1 MLRRFSLDFAIF
13 MIIVDAGSVAAALAV
28 ATYFRPML
36 SPLPLVANIP
46 APLEIPLLLFPVFS
60 ILWVAVLLLFSVYD
74 ARRNLRVGD
83 ELTSLTLGSL
93 LAGIA
98 LAGVLYLSVR
108 DVSRLLFITFFVL
121 AYLLLVLYRVAFRL
135 AFASG
140 LLSAVQIRRVLVVGA
155 GVVGMELAECIR
167 QHHNLGLTLVGF
179 LDDAPAKQSNPRVL
193 GSLARARQI
202 IKEQAIDD
210 VIMALPRRAYE
221 RVNCLVTECHD
232 LPVKI
237 WIIPDYFALALHR
250 ATMEE
255 FAGLPMLDLR
265 APALN
270 EYQRM
275 VKRAF
280 DLMIVIV
287 ILPFSLPLMGLIT
300 FFIRLDSPGPALFR
314 QQRVGENGRTFEM
327 LKFRTM
333 VQNAYEL
340 RHLVERIDEEGHL
353 IHKSRHDPRVTRV
366 GRFLRRLSL
375 DELPQVLNV
384 LKGEMSLV
392 GPRPEL
398 PFMVERYQPW
408 QRRRFAVPQGI
419 TGWWQVNGRSNKPMH
434 LHTEDDLYYVQNY
447 SLLLDLRILIKTVW
461 AVLRG
466 LGAY

>member
-1 MLRRFSLDFAIF
+1 MLRRFSLDFTIF
-13 MIIVDAGSVAAALAV
+13 MMILDAGSVAAALAI

-36 SPLPLVANIP
+36 SSLPLVANIP
-46 APLEIPLLLFPVFS
+46 APLEIPPLLFPIFS
-60 ILWVAVLLLFSVYD
+60 VLWVGVLLLFSVYD

-108 DVSRLLFITFFVL
+108 DLSRLLFITFFAL
-121 AYLLLVLYRVAFRL
+121 AYLLLVLYRLAFRL

-167 QHHNLGLTLVGF
+167 RHHNLGLTLVGF
-179 LDDAPAKQSNPRVL
+179 LDDAPAKQSNPQVL
-193 GSLARARQI
+193 GPLAQARQI
-202 IKEQAIDD
+202 IKGQAVDD

-232 LPVKI
+232 LPVKV

-287 ILPFSLPLMGLIT
+287 VLPFSLPLMGLIA

-314 QQRVGENGRTFEM
+314 QQRMGENGRTFEM

-340 RHLVERIDEEGHL
+340 RYLVERIDAEGHL
-353 IHKSRHDPRVTRV
+353 IHKSRDDPRVTRV
-366 GRFLRRLSL
+366 GRLLRRTSL
-375 DELPQVLNV
+375 DELPQLLNV

-398 PFMVERYQPW
+398 PFMVEQYQPW

-419 TGWWQVNGRSNKPMH
+419 TGWWQINGRSNKPMH

>member
-13 MIIVDAGSVAAALAV
+13 MMIVDAGSVAAALAV

-74 ARRNLRVGD
+74 ARRNLRIGD

-98 LAGVLYLSVR
+98 LAGVLYLSIR

-155 GVVGMELAECIR
+155 GVVGMELVECIR
-167 QHHNLGLTLVGF
+167 RHRNLGLTLVGF
-179 LDDAPAKQSNPRVL
+179 LDDAPAKQSNPQVL
-193 GSLARARQI
+193 GPLARARQI

-275 VKRAF
+275 VKRGF

-287 ILPFSLPLMGLIT
+287 TLPLSLPLMGLIA
-300 FFIRLDSPGPALFR
+300 FLVRLDSPGPVLFR
-314 QQRVGENGRTFEM
+314 QQRVGENGRAFEM

-333 VQNAYEL
+333 VQNADEL
-340 RHLVERIDEEGHL
+340 RHLVDRIDEEGHL
-353 IHKSRHDPRVTRV
+353 IHKSRHDPRITRA
-366 GRFLRRLSL
+366 GHFLRRASL
-375 DELPQVLNV
+375 DELPQIFNV
-384 LKGEMSLV
+384 LRGEMSLV

-398 PFMVERYQPW
+398 PFMVEQYQPW

-419 TGWWQVNGRSNKPMH
+419 TGWWQVNGRSTKPMH

-447 SLLLDLRILIKTVW
+447 SLLLDLHILIKTVW